1 MDIVVIV
8 VSLSTNGKR
17 KKLDHI
23 HILLILFLFMLN
35 SISAMQIYANIVVHG
50 LLKVNREII

>member
-8 VSLSTNGKR
+8 VSLSTNGKK

-23 HILLILFLFMLN
+23 HIIDFVCFYLCN

-50 LLKVNREII
+50 LLKVNREMI